1 MEDVKQGL
9 VVGNG
14 KAKPKMSLA
23 KKRAAAEA
31 LGDSADE
38 IENYESSDFDSETE
52 QVALPVKKGVKR
64 PAAVVE
70 HSDGDEDDEEAE
82 SDAEADSDDEDV
94 GSDEE
99 MEFDEGDEESDVEDA
114 EEDSDAEL
122 DDADSDVEADEADSD
137 AEDDE
142 ADSDAEDDDDEAD
155 QLKIQSLADFSGED
169 SSDSEDNSDDD
180 DDADEDLNGDEDD
193 DDLLPIEKAN
203 KRLRIKKEKDAQLA
217 VDEQKMSE
225 AQHEVFQFPDESN
238 EEEADKVVTLQ
249 DIQQRIKDVMLVL
262 GEFSK
267 YRQEG
272 RSRPEYLELLRKDLC
287 LYYSYNEFLMEKLMD
302 IFPLNELMEYLEAS
316 EVQRPITIRTNS
328 LKTRRRDLA
337 AALISRGVNLDPLGK
352 WTKVGLVVYSATVP
366 LGATPEYL
374 AGHYMIQGAS
384 SMLPVMALAPQENE
398 RILDMCAAPGGKSSH
413 IAAIMKNTG
422 VLFSND
428 ANRDRIKAVVGNFH
442 RLGVVNSVVSH
453 EDGCKFGNIMT
464 GFDRILLDAPC
475 TGTGVVAKDP
485 SVKTTKTDTDIQRC
499 YNLQRK
505 LLLSAIDCLSA
516 KSATGGYLV
525 YSTCSILPEENE
537 WVVDYALKTR
547 NVKLVPTGLDFGT
560 EGFVNYRQF
569 RFHPSMK
576 HTRRYYPHT
585 HNMDGFFVA
594 KFKKFSDVIPANGNV
609 DDQEDIS
616 AEAEPSVAAAAADG
630 DADEEEAAAAAAKPK
645 LTAEELAAKKKQRE
659 KEAKN
664 YVAKVFEAAPKAKKI
679 KLDDNALAQN
689 KQKKK
694 IEKVASVQRV
704 VAAVAVP
711 VKLANGTSKKSN
723 KVPPPKAVQ
732 TTSIADKKSV
742 KTTTV
747 QPKKIAIVA
756 PKAQKATTALKVQP
770 PKTTAVP
777 PIVKSANQ
785 SVPKTNAPKVKV
797 NKVKTTPTQSPTQKI
812 KSSPAESTKPN
823 KINKKQSS
831 ASAPPAKPVNVNQ
844 KSKQTTPTTAPTT
857 AKPTAKVVPQPKADA
872 KATTSV
878 TSAKPNTASKQASAQ
893 QQPNKTAKK
902 GSPTTNGKPDVKP
915 QTVKKPQHNKKNK
928 KL

>member
-1 MEDVKQGL
+1 MSHRQKQRLFKRAKKVEDVKKG
-9 VVGNG
+9 VVASG
-14 KAKPKMSLA
+14 KVKSKMSSA
-23 KKRAAAEA
+23 KKRAAAET

-38 IENYESSDFDSETE
+38 IENYESSDFDESDNEE
-52 QVALPVKKGVKR
+52 AGKEVKLPVKKGVKR
-64 PAAVVE
+64 QAVVE
-70 HSDGDEDDEEAE
+70 HSDGEDE
-82 SDAEADSDDEDV
+82 S
-94 GSDEE
+94 
-99 MEFDEGDEESDVEDA
+99 
-114 EEDSDAEL
+114 EEDEI
-122 DDADSDVEADEADSD
+122 
-137 AEDDE
+137 
-142 ADSDAEDDDDEAD
+142 DDDDEIDDVENEDDEGNEVGSDNEMDVDDDDSEDDDGDEEEDEAN

-169 SSDSEDNSDDD
+169 TSDSDKSDDE
-180 DDADEDLNGDEDD
+180 DEEEVDLDGDD

-225 AQHEVFQFPDESN
+225 AHHEVFQFPDETN

-272 RSRPEYLELLRKDLC
+272 RSRPEYLDLLRKDLC

-453 EDGCKFGNIMT
+453 EDGCKFANIMT

-609 DDQEDIS
+609 EDDVELNADATQSENTNGDVEEMN
-616 AEAEPSVAAAAADG
+616 AEQM
-630 DADEEEAAAAAAKPK
+630 KPK
-645 LTAEELAAKKKQRE
+645 ITPEEIALKKKQRE
-659 KEAKN
+659 KDAKN
-664 YVAKVFEAAPKAKKI
+664 YVAKTFEMAPKPKKI
-679 KLDDNALAQN
+679 KLGDEAIATK

-694 IEKVASVQRV
+694 ATVVTEEIVVMEAKVKSH
-704 VAAVAVP
+704 VP
-711 VKLANGTSKKSN
+711 KKLAPSTDIVNTAKSFKN
-723 KVPPPKAVQ
+723 KP
-732 TTSIADKKSV
+732 KKSV
-742 KTTTV
+742 QEV
-747 QPKKIAIVA
+747 EPNVSSVI
-756 PKAQKATTALKVQP
+756 KANPITLKKATKEFKTAPLVENGSL
-770 PKTTAVP
+770 
-777 PIVKSANQ
+777 PIVKNSKKAKNTETSVQQPKQKSHPASKQLNKDKKLMKVPNQPQKPTSADITKPGKDKPK
-785 SVPKTNAPKVKV
+785 PKTPTLSETPKIV
-797 NKVKTTPTQSPTQKI
+797 
-812 KSSPAESTKPN
+812 
-823 KINKKQSS
+823 
-831 ASAPPAKPVNVNQ
+831 
-844 KSKQTTPTTAPTT
+844 
-857 AKPTAKVVPQPKADA
+857 AKPTAKVFPQQKPAAKLLTVPAVKSPSASSNNSPEQRPK
-872 KATTSV
+872 
-878 TSAKPNTASKQASAQ
+878 
-893 QQPNKTAKK
+893 NKYGKK
-902 GSPTTNGKPDVKP
+902 GTVTTNGSSTATQQQHQLP
-915 QTVKKPQHNKKNK
+915 KKPQNKKKNHK
-928 KL
+928 